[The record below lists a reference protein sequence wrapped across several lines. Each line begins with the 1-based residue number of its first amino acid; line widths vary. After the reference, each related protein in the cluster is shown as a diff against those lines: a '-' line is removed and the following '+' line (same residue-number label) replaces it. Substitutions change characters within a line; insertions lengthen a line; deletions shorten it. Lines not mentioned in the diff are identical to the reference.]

1 MSQEQRR
8 KQLMAQ
14 QPQWGDSPSPRQVPT
29 SQSGSD
35 RERGNSPPELAD
47 SVELEDLKALDA
59 LIMADPST
67 RSKPSAID
75 PQYLSCRDWT
85 LESLVR
91 QSKNFCPVPRVQWSP
106 DTSTSAQ
113 IRAHE
118 AASKGVP
125 LVVEGLHNSPH
136 WNKDIFTPA
145 WLEQNGP
152 TEISARNVYDRSD
165 KSITLSDFIARTR
178 TLSPFA
184 TPEEPERLYGKD
196 VHCPAEWNTF
206 LHNGE
211 VVPRFL
217 SPEGPENLLNNL
229 PKAEQ
234 PETLMCY
241 LGIGDTFTPC
251 HKDLC
256 ASSGHNLMCYTEEGG
271 SSFWFMTE
279 TSSANAAA
287 EYFHTTL
294 KQELD
299 HEAHVITMDQLAKAP
314 FKVYIT
320 EQKLGDLV
328 LVPPRSS
335 HQVVNAGGMTIK
347 TSWSRMTL
355 DGLALALHYELPL
368 YRRVCRSEI
377 YRVKSTIYYTLLQ
390 TIQTVSDLLRK
401 QSDNAGSRNAM
412 ASTSQQDTAAHV
424 DTLLRVLR
432 LFDSVLIEEFSPEA
446 HNMRKLAATDEPGQF
461 TCDFCGCDIFQ
472 SFFECRSCV
481 DGRRPVEPGAGF
493 IVCSGC
499 YVEGRTC
506 RCEVLAPMQCRPFEQ
521 LLNTRARGVKLLTD
535 SSKFERTPG
544 NS

>member
-1 MSQEQRR
+1 MNN
-8 KQLMAQ
+8 
-14 QPQWGDSPSPRQVPT
+14 PQH
-29 SQSGSD
+29 
-35 RERGNSPPELAD
+35 
-47 SVELEDLKALDA
+47 
-59 LIMADPST
+59 
-67 RSKPSAID
+67 
-75 PQYLSCRDWT
+75 LSCHDWT

-91 QSKNFCPVPRVQWSP
+91 QSNNFCQVPRVQWSP
-106 DTSTSAQ
+106 DTSAQ
-113 IRAHE
+113 IRVHE

-152 TEISARNVYDRSD
+152 TEISVRNVYGRSD

-184 TPEEPERLYGKD
+184 TPGEPERLYGKD
-196 VHCPAEWNTF
+196 VQCPAEWNTF
-206 LHNGE
+206 LHNGG

-217 SPEGPENLLNNL
+217 SPEGPANLLNNL
-229 PKAEQ
+229 PKAMQ
-234 PETLMCY
+234 PETLMCF

-251 HKDLC
+251 HRDLC
-256 ASSGHNLMCYTEEGG
+256 ALSGHTLMCYTEKGG

-294 KQELD
+294 KQELGRFNSLPD
-299 HEAHVITMDQLAKAP
+299 HETHLITVDQLAKAP

-328 LVPPRSS
+328 LIPPRSS

-355 DGLALALHYELPL
+355 DGLALALRYELPL

-390 TIQTVSDLLRK
+390 KIQTVSDLLRK
-401 QSDNAGSRNAM
+401 QSDNAGSRNPM
-412 ASTSQQDTAAHV
+412 ESTSQQDTATHV

-432 LFDSVLIEEFSPEA
+432 LFDSILIEEFSPEA
-446 HNMRKLAATDEPGQF
+446 HNMYTLAVSQSSDMDDSKLGQF
-461 TCDFCGCDIFQ
+461 ICDFCGCAIFQ

-481 DGRRPVEPGAGF
+481 DGRRPVGPGAGF
-493 IVCSGC
+493 IICSGC
-499 YVEGRTC
+499 YAEGRTC
-506 RCEVLAPMQCRPFEQ
+506 RCEVLAPRQCRPFEQ

-544 NS
+544 THDLPPIQSV